1 MGYQF
6 ITYEAEDHID
16 LTTLIEEDITLNSW
30 TPINVTMSQD
40 SYTGNWVAAVL
51 YSHTVTPGA

>member
-16 LTTLIEEDITLNSW
+16 LTTLIEGDITLNSW
-30 TPINVTMSQD
+30 TPISIAIEQD
-40 SYTGNWVAAVL
+40 RYTGRWVAAVL
-51 YSHTVTPGA
+51 YSHATTPEA